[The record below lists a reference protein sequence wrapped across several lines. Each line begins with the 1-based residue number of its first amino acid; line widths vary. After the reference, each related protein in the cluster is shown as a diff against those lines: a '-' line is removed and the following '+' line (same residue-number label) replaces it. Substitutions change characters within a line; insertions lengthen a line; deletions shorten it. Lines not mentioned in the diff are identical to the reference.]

1 MTIYLFV
8 CKWTKVPFN
17 VNHRFIIAFNF
28 CARFRTQTS
37 SFHSRVIIRDPGCN
51 ELYATPGLSGGIHGF
66 LYFFVHDK
74 SEKER
79 KTFSNL
85 HRSRHFHQINFFM
98 FYISQ
103 GSGRGGKYGAPPQ
116 PPFMEEHEEYEEE
129 DEVDENRF
137 VTRDTCYH
145 LLKLYCKRSH
155 RLERLLSPSTSTAH
169 QLDFSL
175 R

>member
-1 MTIYLFV
+1 MTIYLFI

-28 CARFRTQTS
+28 CPRFRTQTS
-37 SFHSRVIIRDPGCN
+37 SLHSRVIIRDPGCN
-51 ELYATPGLSGGIHGF
+51 ELYATPGLSGGESW
-66 LYFFVHDK
+66 FFVLFVH
-74 SEKER
+74 EKER

-85 HRSRHFHQINFFM
+85 LRCSRHFHQINFFM

-116 PPFMEEHEEYEEE
+116 PPFMEEHEEYEEEE